1 MVISDKNKNKLGK
14 SNREDEKSTIL
25 NEIRNVPCKYV
36 GGRALQAEEVQRL
49 WGESIQNI
57 FKKQSDER

>member
-36 GGRALQAEEVQRL
+36 GGRALQAEEMQRL
-49 WGESIQNI
+49 WGESI
-57 FKKQSDER
+57 